1 MSADTNEL
9 EQLAAD
15 FQAIPA
21 RLVPKVRGVVA
32 KGALN
37 VKNQLRREARE
48 SEHFGVIEPTIDYDL
63 VVGEFGGDASIE
75 ASIGPNAT
83 SGGAALLAGAY
94 YGWSRGGG
102 GTLPDPVMAL
112 EEEEPKF
119 VENLATL
126 AGFIFDD

>member
-1 MSADTNEL
+1 MTSDSSEL
-9 EQLAAD
+9 ESLAAD

-21 RLVPKVRGVVA
+21 RLVPKVEGVVS

-37 VKNQLRREARE
+37 IKNRLRRDAEE
-48 SEHFGVIEPTIDYDL
+48 SEHFGMIGATINYDL
-63 VVGEFGGDASIE
+63 VVGEFAGDASIE

-83 SGGAALLAGAY
+83 IGGAAQLAGAY

-102 GTLPDPVMAL
+102 GTLPDPVIAL
-112 EEEEPKF
+112 EEEEPRF

-126 AGFIFDD
+126 AGFLFDD